1 MNPQFS
7 KTTDDK
13 GCTSA
18 AADIQCKLTV
28 GSVNDPME
36 AQADAVADQV
46 MRMPEKGLIQR
57 KCSHCEEEDKAQRKP
72 LTSFIQKKEASGNTT
87 VASDGISTKI
97 QETKGSGASLD
108 SSTKNFM
115 ESRFGTNFS
124 NVRVHTDSQAVALSS
139 ELNAQAFTVGND
151 VYFNAGK
158 YSPESADGKRLLAH
172 ELTHTI
178 QQEKMHG
185 IQRSCTD
192 GQCDTCTGG
201 RRTLWFT
208 VFFRT
213 RATRATMAAL
223 RTRINEAK
231 RILSNCC
238 IRALFEFDWRLLPG
252 GTTFDWGNDPTG
264 SDYSDEAENLGEG
277 TTFNK
282 ARGIPVVVADT
293 VPNTGGGVTVTPRAD
308 VNYTGVPYIAI
319 SVTHGRIRAIAHEG
333 GHVGG
338 ILSHTALSGVM
349 DDGIGGTAVSEEYCN
364 AMRALAV

>member
-1 MNPQFS
+1 MEAKLS
-7 KTTDDK
+7 KTNNNTRNA
-13 GCTSA
+13 SA
-18 AADIQCKLTV
+18 ATNIQCKLTV

-46 MRMPEKGLIQR
+46 MRMPEHGLIQR
-57 KCSHCEEEDKAQRKP
+57 KCSKCEEEEKAQRKP

-87 VASDGISTKI
+87 IASDAMSNKI
-97 QETKGSGASLD
+97 QATKGNGAALD
-108 SSTKNFM
+108 SSTKTFM
-115 ESRFGTNFS
+115 ESRFGTDFS
-124 NVRVHTDSQAVALSS
+124 RVNIHTDSHAVALSS

-151 VYFNAGK
+151 VYFNSGK
-158 YSPESADGKRLLAH
+158 YSPESSEGKHLLAH
-172 ELTHTI
+172 ELTHTL
-178 QQEKMHG
+178 QQDKTQG

-192 GQCDTCTGG
+192 GQCDTCAGG

-213 RATRATMAAL
+213 RATRATMTAL

-264 SDYSDEAENLGEG
+264 SNYSDEAENLGEG
-277 TTFNK
+277 TTFNS
-282 ARGIPVVVADT
+282 ARGIPIVVADT
-293 VPNTGGGVTVTPRAD
+293 VPNTGGGVTVTPRTDA
-308 VNYTGVPYIAI
+308 NYTGVPYIAI

-338 ILSHTALSGVM
+338 ILAHTAISGVM
-349 DDGIGGTAVSEEYCN
+349 DNGIGGTAVSEEYCN